1 MHLAI
6 NGKFLDVLKF
16 RIWDSGMNSFVFS
29 VLFQLPELGSHAFFQ
44 TFLEGFFEKPRE
56 KAVKTLFY
64 LDPGLV
70 VLFAKP
76 PVVYGGST
84 QGLAGPSKGAIGGVC
99 MNLRKKAQA
108 ACFPPEL
115 GTFTQFTH

>member
-6 NGKFLDVLKF
+6 NGKFLEVLKF

-29 VLFQLPELGSHAFFQ
+29 VLFQLQELGSHAFFQ
-44 TFLEGFFEKPRE
+44 TFLEGFFEKPGE

-84 QGLAGPSKGAIGGVC
+84 KSFAGPPKGAIGGVC
-99 MNLRKKAQA
+99 MNFRNKAQA
-108 ACFPPEL
+108 PCLPPEL
-115 GTFTQFTH
+115 GTFPQFAH